1 MLQRKRGKGLE
12 NEDTCVGCV
21 PLYMEKAAE
30 FLSNYPSEWAMQ
42 NSGRG
47 FQEEGITSAKALK
60 QNCLVSGDQ
69 AYVAGREPTEMGNE
83 IRVSL

>member
-12 NEDTCVGCV
+12 YEDTCVGCV
-21 PLYMEKAAE
+21 PSYMEKASE

-42 NSGRG
+42 NSGRE

-60 QNCLVSGDQ
+60 QNCLVSRDQ
-69 AYVAGREPTEMGNE
+69 AYVAGIQRTEMGDE
-83 IRVSL
+83 IRARL

>member
-12 NEDTCVGCV
+12 NEDTRVGVC
-21 PLYMEKAAE
+21 MEKASE

-42 NSGRG
+42 NSGRE

-60 QNCLVSGDQ
+60 QNCLVSLGTGLCSRNR
-69 AYVAGREPTEMGNE
+69 ANREKWGMRSE
-83 IRVSL
+83 

>member
-12 NEDTCVGCV
+12 YEDTCVGCV
-21 PLYMEKAAE
+21 PSYMEKASE

-42 NSGRG
+42 NSGRE

-60 QNCLVSGDQ
+60 QNCLVSLGT
-69 AYVAGREPTEMGNE
+69 RLM
-83 IRVSL
+83 

>member
-21 PLYMEKAAE
+21 PFYMEKAAE
-30 FLSNYPSEWAMQ
+30 FLSNYPSEWHRKILE
-42 NSGRG
+42 GG

-69 AYVAGREPTEMGNE
+69 LM
-83 IRVSL
+83 